1 MSENILK
8 NTIKVQRAK
17 KDLTQEQLS
26 ELVGVTRT
34 TINFVERGRWVPSAV
49 LALKIANVFG
59 VPFEE
64 VFFLDTDNSA
74 EKNQQGDKNGQ

>member
-1 MSENILK
+1 MSENILR

-17 KDLTQEQLS
+17 KDLTQEQLA

-49 LALKIANVFG
+49 LALKIAHVFEA
-59 VPFEE
+59 PFEE
-64 VFFLDTDNSA
+64 VFYLDTD
-74 EKNQQGDKNGQ
+74 KNMKGD

>member
-17 KDLTQEQLS
+17 KDMTQEQLS

-34 TINFVERGRWVPSAV
+34 TINFVERGRWVPSTV
-49 LALKIANVFG
+49 LALKIASVFG
-59 VPFEE
+59 VSFEE
-64 VFFLDTDNSA
+64 VFCLDTDKSD
-74 EKNQQGDKNGQ
+74 EKNPLGD

>member
-8 NTIKVQRAK
+8 NSIKVQRAK
-17 KDLTQEQLS
+17 KDLTQEQLA

-34 TINFVERGRWVPSAV
+34 TINFVERGRWVPSTV
-49 LALKIANVFG
+49 LALKIAKVFE

-64 VFFLDTDNSA
+64 VFYLDTENSS
-74 EKNQQGDKNGQ
+74 K

>member
-1 MSENILK
+1 MGKNILK

-17 KDLTQEQLS
+17 KDLTQEQLA

-34 TINFVERGRWVPSAV
+34 TINFVERGKWVPSAV
-49 LALKIANVFG
+49 LALKIAQVFE

-64 VFFLDTDNSA
+64 VFYLDTDKPA
-74 EKNQQGDKNGQ
+74 K

>member
-1 MSENILK
+1 MGKNVLK

-17 KDLTQEQLS
+17 KDITQEQLA

-34 TINFVERGRWVPSAV
+34 TINFVERGKWVPSTI
-49 LALKIANVFG
+49 LALKIAQVFE

-64 VFFLDTDNSA
+64 VFYLDTD
-74 EKNQQGDKNGQ
+74 KPDK

>member
-1 MSENILK
+1 MGKNVLK

-17 KDLTQEQLS
+17 KDLTQEQLA

-34 TINFVERGRWVPSAV
+34 TINFVERGKWVPSAV
-49 LALKIANVFG
+49 LALKIAQVFE

-64 VFFLDTDNSA
+64 VFYLDTD
-74 EKNQQGDKNGQ
+74 KPDK

>member
-1 MSENILK
+1 MAKNILG

-26 ELVGVTRT
+26 EIVGVTRT
-34 TINFVERGRWVPSAV
+34 TINLIERRRFVPSAV
-49 LALKIANVFG
+49 IALKIAMAFG

-64 VFFLDTDNSA
+64 VFFIDKDTSS
-74 EKNQQGDKNGQ
+74 G

>member
-1 MSENILK
+1 MAKNILG

-26 ELVGVTRT
+26 EIVGVTRT
-34 TINFVERGRWVPSAV
+34 TINLIERRKFVPSAV
-49 LALKIANVFG
+49 IALKIAIAFE

-64 VFFLDTDNSA
+64 VFFLDENKSS
-74 EKNQQGDKNGQ
+74 E

>member
-1 MSENILK
+1 MTENRLR

-17 KDLTQEQLS
+17 KNLTQEQLS

-49 LALKIANVFG
+49 LAIKIAAVFG

-64 VFFLDTDNSA
+64 VFYLDADES
-74 EKNQQGDKNGQ
+74 DK